1 MKAWAYSHK
10 KITRY
15 RFRVPGIYLFD
26 SVISLTKTSI
36 HTVTADFR
44 ICYRNQNLFSITS

>member
-1 MKAWAYSHK
+1 MKAWAYFHK

-36 HTVTADFR
+36 HTLTAGSIF
-44 ICYRNQNLFSITS
+44 CYSSR